1 MTNFQHT
8 APGRP
13 RSVHINRGGF
23 GRVVEVL
30 AFGLAFAFTAALV
43 FGLIS

>member
-13 RSVHINRGGF
+13 RSVRINRGGL
-23 GRVVEVL
+23 GRGIEVV
-30 AFGLAFAFTAALV
+30 AFGLAFAFTIALV